1 MIRSCFIS
9 DSDTEYVLACMQ
21 RDSGLSKGELIRGLV
36 RMAGHPNGLLGA
48 IAAQC
53 RPVMETS
60 GEDTGNDSSDI
71 VALGVT

>member
-9 DSDTEYVLACMQ
+9 DSDTEYALACMQ
-21 RDSGLSKGELIRGLV
+21 RDSGLGKSELIRALV
-36 RMAGHPNGLLGA
+36 RAACHPNGLLGA

-60 GEDTGNDSSDI
+60 VEDTGNDSSDI